1 MPVAFRCATSVVLG
15 WQVVEVYLP
24 IKRAGILS
32 GAAFLALARLA
43 LVLLCLGCALPSQAA
58 VPRHVTVYAY
68 HLKPPFI
75 VDQHQELGLYY
86 DFSAFLNSK
95 GDTYRFHTQFVP
107 RNRVE
112 HDLTHKNFDGVLL
125 GVSPIWFRDQA
136 EKKYLWTPGIYDD
149 QDEIV
154 SLAESPFDYRGPK
167 SLVGKKL
174 GGVLGFAYFGVD
186 KLVAKGKIARINT
199 VGEHEVL
206 EMLLKGR
213 VDVGIVSRSTL
224 NYLVARE
231 GWQGRFYLSR
241 QPHDRFARRVLVLRR
256 DQALYDYL
264 LPILQGLQSDK
275 DWQAILRK
283 YQ

>member
-1 MPVAFRCATSVVLG
+1 M
-15 WQVVEVYLP
+15 VEVYSW
-24 IKRAGILS
+24 INRA
-32 GAAFLALARLA
+32 AAAPGSSPRHGSRPAFAYLALARLVLA
-43 LVLLCLGCALPSQAA
+43 LLCLGGALPSQAA
-58 VPRHVTVYAY
+58 EPRHITVYAY

-75 VDQHQELGLYY
+75 VDQHQEQGLYY

-95 GDTYRFHTQFVP
+95 GDAYRFRTQFVP

-112 HDLTHKNFDGVLL
+112 HDLAHQRFDGVLL
-125 GVSPIWFRDQA
+125 GVNPIWFQDQA
-136 EKKYLWTPGIYDD
+136 EKKYLWTPGIFED

-154 SLAESPFDYRGPK
+154 SLIETRFDYQGPQ
-167 SLVGKKL
+167 SLIGKKL
-174 GGVLGFAYFGVD
+174 GGVLGFSYFGVD
-186 KLVAKGKIARINT
+186 TLAAKGHIARINT
-199 VGEHEVL
+199 VGEREVL

-213 VDVGIVSRSTL
+213 VDAGIVSRSTL

-241 QPHDRFARRVLVLRR
+241 QPHDTFSRRVLVLRR
-256 DQALYDYL
+256 DQELYDYL
-264 LPILQGLQSDK
+264 LPILQGLQTDK